1 MDKEDPDSSSI
12 TAKGQWEKLKL
23 RETPVESAEQ
33 EGGPQARRALVLHN
47 FRNSFTG
54 PSYN

>member
-47 FRNSFTG
+47 FRNCFTG
-54 PSYN
+54 PSYK